1 MTPERPRYQKPYE
14 VFDISETEV
23 ASLRVTDEK
32 LKETLANPNTTT
44 HTIKMST
51 NTFGEFL
58 FLTASRGSGQ
68 QKTFMT
74 FYGLGFHKFRERW
87 ITGEWFWYQ
96 TQESL
101 VDVNERLSEDEI
113 AERLKQR
120 QVDISFYLDEDTQ
133 TELGRMFEEFADMT
147 DDDAAIAEMQDLGL
161 L

>member
-23 ASLRVTDEK
+23 ASLRVSDEK
-32 LKETLANPNTTT
+32 LKEILAKPNTTT

-58 FLTASRGSGQ
+58 FLTASRGSGP

-87 ITGEWFWYQ
+87 ISEEWFWYQ
-96 TQESL
+96 SQESM

-120 QVDISFYLDEDTQ
+120 QPPLAQ
-133 TELGRMFEEFADMT
+133 RTE
-147 DDDAAIAEMQDLGL
+147 
-161 L
+161 

>member
-1 MTPERPRYQKPYE
+1 MTPERPSYQKPYE
-14 VFDISETEV
+14 VFEILESEV
-23 ASLRVTDEK
+23 ARLRVSDEK
-32 LKETLANPNTTT
+32 LKEILAKPSTIT

-87 ITGEWFWYQ
+87 ISEEWFWYQ
-96 TQESL
+96 TQESM
-101 VDVNERLSEDEI
+101 VDVDERLSGEEI
-113 AERLKQR
+113 TEKLDQR
-120 QVDISFYLDEDTQ
+120 RADISSYLDEDTQ
-133 TELGRMFEEFADMT
+133 TELGRMFEEFADLT
-147 DDDAAIAEMQDLGL
+147 DDDAALAEMQDLGL